1 MLGYGAVVILPPFP
15 RRLFLLAC
23 LAALIGLAGGGAAW
37 VLLHLIGLITNA
49 TLFHR
54 FGWKVPSFT
63 HLHVGPW
70 TVVAVVGGALAVSL
84 LAKWAPAIRGHGIPE
99 TMEAV
104 LTRQSRVAPRM
115 AIAKPISAAI
125 AIGTG
130 GPFGAEGPIIVTG
143 GAIGSI
149 IGQIIP
155 VSPSERKILLASGAA
170 AGMAATFGSPLAAV
184 VLAIELLVFEFSTR
198 ALVPLVVAASVAGG
212 MHALLLGRGALFSVP
227 THDFVGIGHLPLFA
241 LLGLAC
247 GLFAAVVTKGLFIVE
262 DGFRRLPVG
271 EFWHPVIGGL
281 AFVAVGFGVPTA
293 LGVGYDR
300 ITAVL
305 GGRLTVGALAL
316 LCVAKL
322 VAWWLALGSGTS
334 GGTLA
339 PLLLVGGTF
348 GALAGHLA
356 HAAMP
361 GLGVGIGAFA
371 LVAMAATFGAASGA
385 TFTAIVFLFELTGT
399 YELIVPLMLATVLA
413 ELVASSLVPERLMTE
428 KLARRG
434 LTVQRD
440 YHADILASTSVA
452 DVMTRKVDT
461 IAADVTVAQARTTA
475 LATRHSAHP
484 VVDRDGRCISV
495 VTRNELLEADDDND
509 PITELAGPDVIS
521 VAPNCALTDALR
533 LMLEEDIEHLPV
545 LDDHRLVG
553 ICTRTDV
560 LSARRRQLDHERRE
574 PGLVSRLKHRR
585 PMRAGSTAV
594 GPKAP

>member
-1 MLGYGAVVILPPFP
+1 MILLPFP

-585 PMRAGSTAV
+585 RMRAGSTAV

>member
-1 MLGYGAVVILPPFP
+1 VIFSAFP
-15 RRLFLLAC
+15 RRLFLLAG
-23 LAALIGLAGGGAAW
+23 LAALIGVAGGGAAW
-37 VLLHLIGLITNA
+37 VLLHLIGVITNA

-54 FGWKVPSFT
+54 FGWQVPSFT
-63 HLHVGPW
+63 HLDVGPW
-70 TVVAVVGGALAVSL
+70 TVVAVVSGALAVSL

-115 AIAKPISAAI
+115 AVAKPVSAAI

-149 IGQIIP
+149 VGQIIP
-155 VSPSERKILLASGAA
+155 VSPSERKILLAAGAA

-227 THDFVGIGHLPLFA
+227 THDFVGLGHLPLFA

-247 GLFAAVVTKGLFIVE
+247 GLFAALVTKGLFIVE

-271 EFWHPVIGGL
+271 EFWHPIIGALG
-281 AFVAVGFGVPTA
+281 FVAVGFGVPTA

-348 GALAGHLA
+348 GALCGHLA
-356 HAAMP
+356 HAVMP
-361 GLGVGIGAFA
+361 GVGVGVGAFA

-434 LTVQRD
+434 LNVQRD

-452 DVMTRKVDT
+452 DVMTRNVHT
-461 IAADVTVAQARTTA
+461 IAADATVAQARATA
-475 LATRHSAHP
+475 LTTRHSAHP
-484 VVDRDGRCISV
+484 VVDRDGRCVSM

-509 PITELAGPDVIS
+509 PITELAGPDVVS
-521 VAPNCALTDALR
+521 VAANCPLTDALQ

-545 LDDHRLVG
+545 LEDHRLVG

-560 LSARRRQLDHERRE
+560 LSARRRQLDHERRD

-585 PMRAGSTAV
+585 RTRAGSNTV
-594 GPKAP
+594 GPEAQE

>member
-1 MLGYGAVVILPPFP
+1 MIVPAFP
-15 RRLFLLAC
+15 RRLFLLAA

-37 VLLHLIGLITNA
+37 LLLHLIGLLTNA
-49 TLFHR
+49 ALFHR
-54 FGWKVPSFT
+54 FGWEVPSFT
-63 HLHVGPW
+63 DLHIGPW
-70 TVVAVVGGALAVSL
+70 TVLAAVGGALAVSL

-104 LTRQSRVAPRM
+104 LERQSRVAPRM
-115 AIAKPISAAI
+115 AVAKPISAAI

-149 IGQIIP
+149 VGQIIP

-227 THDFVGIGHLPLFA
+227 VHDFVGLGHLPLFA
-241 LLGLAC
+241 VLGLAC
-247 GLFAAVVTKGLFIVE
+247 GLFAAIVTKGLFIVE
-262 DGFRRLPVG
+262 EGFRRLPVG
-271 EFWHPVIGGL
+271 EFWHPVIGAVG
-281 AFVAVGFGVPTA
+281 FVAVGFAVPTA

-305 GGRLTVGALAL
+305 AGRLTVGALAL

-348 GALAGHLA
+348 GALAGHLT
-356 HAAMP
+356 HAFMP
-361 GLGVGIGAFA
+361 GIGVGIGAFA

-399 YELIVPLMLATVLA
+399 YELILPLMLATVLA
-413 ELVASSLVPERLMTE
+413 ELVASSLLPERLMTE

-434 LTVQRD
+434 LAVQRN
-440 YHADILASTSVA
+440 YQADVLASTRV
-452 DVMTRKVDT
+452 DQVMTRQVVT
-461 IAADVTVAQARTTA
+461 IAATATVADARA
-475 LATRHSAHP
+475 KAIATRHSAHP
-484 VVDRDGRCISV
+484 VVDAEGHCLSV
-495 VTRNELLEADDDND
+495 VTRSELLEADDDD
-509 PITELAGPDVIS
+509 ELVTDLAGPDVVG
-521 VAPNCALTDALR
+521 VAPECALLEALR
-533 LMLEEDIEHLPV
+533 LMLEEGIEHLPV
-545 LDDHRLVG
+545 IEGKHLVG
-553 ICTRTDV
+553 MCTRTDV
-560 LSARRRQLDHERRE
+560 LSARRRQLDHERRD

-585 PMRAGSTAV
+585 NPQGAVAGETEAR
-594 GPKAP
+594 